1 MKTSKKVKN
10 MLTYNLKT
18 LINFEVIYKLSS
30 TIIFIPIFLGIFNTI
45 VKITGYSYITLENV
59 FSFLF
64 KPVTIVML
72 IILLLLMMLYTMF
85 DITTIIIILDSSY
98 HKKKINIMDALKLSL
113 SKCKNLFKIK
123 NISLAFL
130 VIFLIPFLNIGISS
144 SFISVIKI
152 PEFILDFILN
162 NKTLLILF

>member
-59 FSFLF
+59 LGFLTN
-64 KPVTIVML
+64 PLTIIMIFL
-72 IILLLLMMLYTMF
+72 LLLLMTF
-85 DITTIIIILDSSY
+85 
-98 HKKKINIMDALKLSL
+98 
-113 SKCKNLFKIK
+113 
-123 NISLAFL
+123 
-130 VIFLIPFLNIGISS
+130 
-144 SFISVIKI
+144 
-152 PEFILDFILN
+152 
-162 NKTLLILF
+162 